1 MIKRLN
7 KIVAGITAA
16 AALLLAAGCKNQLDY
31 VDDTTARNAFNVA
44 GLYVTGLDSSYNGAP
59 VSLQVVTAIADDGDK
74 TEESWFATEV
84 AYSYKDN
91 SGNVVGYQSGTA
103 YKKEAKLYDGDALA
117 VKTYAKNAKVF
128 AASSIECYL
137 KVGSDTFKVVSSD
150 GTKLENAKLSVP
162 TSPAGTKDKD
172 LSSKWVTVTIK
183 DGIATFAL
191 AGNADEPV
199 NVTLPTIKLD
209 ILTKT
214 ADTLPAAIKI
224 EKVAKTGT
232 NQKFTL
238 KLTGLKEHAGTE
250 FILGGSDIS
259 LTDGSL
265 GSYWYNEKFKS
276 KISDD
281 GEIGWT
287 FYGSAVNSGN
297 ISDWGRTYSSEQAGP
312 EILILKADDPKKENG
327 MQLLAS
333 GVSRKGVKGDSENFM
348 FPAYTIGNYDVTC
361 TIDVA
366 KLTKGTDYTQADP
379 EAPKSTIRVAGIKVI
394 NAPLPTSGNM
404 YFTAPDEYAGYEDA
418 KWEIPENTYNENCH
432 KYTSADLSSA
442 GNYNWIFNDS
452 ESEPTYVEVIPYN
465 SKFRVGIRLVD
476 GEFWKGVIGNF
487 VTPYYNTEDFAYD
500 AEKNNKSYILVVQF
514 DLTKKSAIANL
525 VEKSIANMEDK
536 ESYNYTI
543 NFKLKNGIAGS
554 TYFING
560 ALFGWKTWPF
570 KAWSGDKTSITDNP
584 DYYVKLSDSETSKEF
599 SIKYYG
605 CSEAGKT
612 VSIDEFQLV
621 AVVPDGE
628 EYTNG
633 GIQIIDKN
641 LSFVSSK
648 NNETKTITIDV
659 SGKTMSIE

>member
-59 VSLQVVTAIADDGDK
+59 VSLQVVTAIADNGDK

-84 AYSYKDN
+84 AYSYKDA

-209 ILTKT
+209 ILAKT
-214 ADTLPAAIKI
+214 ADTLSAAIKI

-238 KLTGLKEHAGTE
+238 KLTGLKEHEGTE
-250 FILGGSDIS
+250 FILGGADIS

-265 GSYWYNEKFKS
+265 GSYWYDEKFKS
-276 KISDD
+276 KISDN
-281 GEIGWT
+281 GEIEWT
-287 FYGSAVNSGN
+287 FYGSAVNNGN
-297 ISDWGRTYSSEQAGP
+297 ISAWGRTYSSEQAGP
-312 EILILKADDPKKENG
+312 EILIAKADDPKKENG

-333 GVSRKGVKGDSENFM
+333 GVSRNGVKGDSENFM

-379 EAPKSTIRVAGIKVI
+379 EAQKYSYQINAITVKGEGVAKAKTDAGNKKLYFMDSTLTGETAWSPDSENCISVDDISLSGDVGTATFKIKNPVTFYPAGEYSLAKTPGFQLVYLKSGKSEFGKSWENVEKILKGTEFSKIWDYDYANKKVTLVADIKSDNVEFDYEISPIYISEVKVI
-394 NAPLPTSGNM
+394 NSDVQDGTKI
-404 YFTAPDEYAGYEDA
+404 YFLDNSLLNTQSWDE
-418 KWEIPENTYNENCH
+418 
-432 KYTSADLSSA
+432 SAITTGTITKGAASYKLSSA
-442 GNYNWIFNDS
+442 KEITADKIGCQIVYIKS
-452 ESEPTYVEVIPYN
+452 GESTFGGSWENVIKIATDKKQVENNFDYGTY
-465 SKFRVGIRLVD
+465 KLV
-476 GEFWKGVIGNF
+476 
-487 VTPYYNTEDFAYD
+487 YD
-500 AEKNNKSYILVVQF
+500 A
-514 DLTKKSAIANL
+514 A
-525 VEKSIANMEDK
+525 K
-536 ESYNYTI
+536 ESYSLE
-543 NFKLKNGIAGS
+543 K
-554 TYFING
+554 
-560 ALFGWKTWPF
+560 
-570 KAWSGDKTSITDNP
+570 
-584 DYYVKLSDSETSKEF
+584 
-599 SIKYYG
+599 
-605 CSEAGKT
+605 
-612 VSIDEFQLV
+612 
-621 AVVPDGE
+621 
-628 EYTNG
+628 
-633 GIQIIDKN
+633 
-641 LSFVSSK
+641 
-648 NNETKTITIDV
+648 
-659 SGKTMSIE
+659 